1 MPNVGFIQEVI
12 MHPILR
18 SPIRLAMLFAIVAS
32 VAALPVRASDDPDPQ
47 KLASEMEAAYR
58 AGQYDKALTLG
69 EKLHKIDEDN
79 PTHMYNL
86 ACLNCLLGKKDK
98 AYEWLDKAVDA
109 GWKEAD
115 QLANDGDFKT
125 IRGEDRFRA
134 IVNKVRGANSP
145 KDAKKAD
152 KKKPKKDDDD
162 EDDDGDDDEDDDD
175 HADKK
180 PAKAEKKSPKKE
192 AKDDDEDDEDDDD
205 AGDKS
210 EQVQELTQQLIAA
223 AEAKEYDK
231 ALKIALKAQ
240 KIADVGLT
248 NYNVACMYSL
258 TGNKDKAFEYLE
270 RAIKKGDFPQSITDQ
285 MEGDSDLDNIR
296 KDARYKKMLELA
308 KGGKAKGGERRA
320 GGEMQKAEFKW
331 KVTLPKKHDAEKK
344 TPLLVVLHGAGGNM
358 NEAAAT
364 WKKAADKAG
373 AILLTPQGTM
383 KQGEGFN
390 WGQDMDTVEENV
402 MMAIDKVA
410 GEHKIDKS
418 KIILAGFSQGAMAT
432 WSLALRNPDTFCGI
446 IPVSGPCN
454 AKSDSAFEDADLA
467 KLKVYTILGGEDK
480 ADMLKSAKDAAKKLE
495 KKGAKVKIAE
505 FEDLGHAY
513 PENTD
518 AELGKAL
525 KFVMAD

>member
-1 MPNVGFIQEVI
+1 MNPSPFQSMN
-12 MHPILR
+12 PLR
-18 SPIRLAMLFAIVAS
+18 FLAMAALFAGV
-32 VAALPVRASDDPDPQ
+32 VALPARAGDDPDPQ
-47 KLASEMEAAYR
+47 KLAQEMEAAYR

-69 EKLHKIDEDN
+69 EKLHKLDEDN

-86 ACLNCLLGKKDK
+86 ACLNCLVGKKDK

-134 IVNKVRGANSP
+134 IVSKVRGANSP
-145 KDAKKAD
+145 KAD
-152 KKKPKKDDDD
+152 KKVEKKRPKKDDDD
-162 EDDDGDDDEDDDD
+162 EDEADDDDDGDDDDDD

-180 PAKAEKKSPKKE
+180 PAKVEKKAQPKKE
-192 AKDDDEDDEDDDD
+192 AKDDDEDDEDDEDE
-205 AGDKS
+205 ADKS

-231 ALKIALKAQ
+231 ALKLALKAQ

-270 RAIKKGDFPQSITDQ
+270 RAIKKGDFPRSITDQ
-285 MEGDSDLDNIR
+285 MEGDSDLDSIR

-308 KGGKAKGGERRA
+308 KGGKAKGGDRR
-320 GGEMQKAEFKW
+320 GKATAESKEGSRVDIF
-331 KVTLPKKHDAEKK
+331 VPEKK
-344 TPLLVVLHGAGGNM
+344 SKNGYPVLVVLHGAGGNK
-358 NEAAAT
+358 NETAKIWLDVARE
-364 WKKAADKAG
+364 AG
-373 AILLTPQGTM
+373 AILIVPQGAEE
-383 KQGEGFN
+383 QGDGYR
-390 WGQDMDTVEENV
+390 WGKDIDAVEEAV
-402 MMAIDKVA
+402 LGCIDAVA
-410 GEHKIDKS
+410 RSNKINKS
-418 KIILAGFSQGAMAT
+418 KIVLAGFSQGAMMT
-432 WSLALRNPDTFCGI
+432 WSLALRNADTFCGI
-446 IPVSGPCN
+446 IPISGPCN

-480 ADMLKSAKDAAKKLE
+480 AEMLKSAKDAAKKLE

-513 PENTD
+513 PENAD
-518 AELGKAL
+518 AELAKAL

>member
-18 SPIRLAMLFAIVAS
+18 SPIRLAMLFAVVAG
-32 VAALPVRASDDPDPQ
+32 VAALPVRAGDGPDPQ

-109 GWKEAD
+109 GWKEAEKLSD
-115 QLANDGDFKT
+115 DPDFKT

-134 IVNKVRGANSP
+134 IVSKVRGANTP

-152 KKKPKKDDDD
+152 KKKPKKADDD
-162 EDDDGDDDEDDDD
+162 EDDDGDDDDDDDD

-180 PAKAEKKSPKKE
+180 PAKVEKKAQPKKD
-192 AKDDDEDDEDDDD
+192 AKDDDEDEDDDD

-270 RAIKKGDFPQSITDQ
+270 RAIKKGDFPRSITDQ
-285 MEGDSDLDNIR
+285 MESDSDLDSIR

-308 KGGKAKGGERRA
+308 KGGKAKGGERR
-320 GGEMQKAEFKW
+320 GKATTELKEGSRVDIF
-331 KVTLPKKHDAEKK
+331 VPEKK
-344 TPLLVVLHGAGGNM
+344 SKNGFPVLVVLHGAGGNK
-358 NEAAAT
+358 NETAKIWTDVARE
-364 WKKAADKAG
+364 AG
-373 AILLTPQGTM
+373 AILVVPQGAEE
-383 KQGEGFN
+383 QGNGYR
-390 WGQDMDTVEENV
+390 WGKDIDAVEEAV
-402 MMAIDKVA
+402 LGCIDAVA
-410 GEHKIDKS
+410 SSNKINKS
-418 KIILAGFSQGAMAT
+418 KIVLAGFSQGAMMT

-513 PENTD
+513 PENAD

-525 KFVMAD
+525 KFVMGD

>member
-1 MPNVGFIQEVI
+1 MNTSPFQSKN
-12 MHPILR
+12 
-18 SPIRLAMLFAIVAS
+18 PIRLLAMAALLAGLV
-32 VAALPVRASDDPDPQ
+32 ALPVQAGDDPDPQ
-47 KLASEMEAAYR
+47 KLAQEMEAAYR

-69 EKLHKIDEDN
+69 EKLHKLDDDN

-86 ACLNCLLGKKDK
+86 ACLNCLVGKKDK

-115 QLANDGDFKT
+115 QLANDADFKT

-134 IVNKVRGANSP
+134 IVSKVRNANSS
-145 KDAKKAD
+145 KAD
-152 KKKPKKDDDD
+152 KKIEKKKPKKDDDD
-162 EDDDGDDDEDDDD
+162 EDDDGDDDDDDD
-175 HADKK
+175 DADKK
-180 PAKAEKKSPKKE
+180 PAKVEKKSPKKE
-192 AKDDDEDDEDDDD
+192 AKDDDEDDEDDDK
-205 AGDKS
+205 GDQAEKS

-231 ALKIALKAQ
+231 ALKLALKAQ

-258 TGNKDKAFEYLE
+258 KGDKDKAFEYLE
-270 RAIKKGDFPQSITDQ
+270 RAIKKGDFPRSITDQ

-296 KDARYKKMLELA
+296 KDARYEKMVALA
-308 KGGKAKGGERRA
+308 KSGKAKGGDRRT
-320 GGEMQKAEFKW
+320 GGNMQKAEFKW
-331 KVTLPKKHDAEKK
+331 KVTLPKKHDADEK
-344 TPLLVVLHGAGGNM
+344 TPLIVVLHGAGGNM

-383 KQGEGFN
+383 KQGDGFN

-402 MMAIDKVA
+402 LMAIDKVA
-410 GEHKIDKS
+410 NEHKIDKS
-418 KIILAGFSQGAMAT
+418 KIVLAGFSQGAMMT

-454 AKSDSAFEDADLA
+454 AKSDSAFDDADLA
-467 KLKVYTILGGEDK
+467 KLKIYTILGGEDK
-480 ADMLKSAKDAAKKLE
+480 AEMLKSAKDAAKKLE
-495 KKGAKVKIAE
+495 KKGAKVKVAE